1 MFASPVKHTKHM
13 IPPDLVPHIV
23 SFLNGDERR
32 AVGYDVATCV
42 RLKLPPAPLSVAPA
56 FQTKLTELQE
66 RREGVNGVLVY
77 SEKDAQIVLVDFVR
91 DGKLSDYT
99 ASLIPRLVMFV
110 YTNIT
115 LDHNARPN
123 GSFISFIP
131 NYGDAV
137 FERSY
142 CWIHNSLRAAREAPA
157 WISCKFPLNRMRQHV
172 VFQ

>member
-1 MFASPVKHTKHM
+1 M

-23 SFLNGDERR
+23 SFLNGEERQ
-32 AVGYDVATCV
+32 AVGYDVSTCM
-42 RLKLPPAPLSVAPA
+42 RLKLPPAPLSVAPV
-56 FQTKLTELQE
+56 FLTKLTELQE
-66 RREGVNGVLVY
+66 RREGVNGVVVY
-77 SEKDAQIVLVDFVR
+77 SEKDAQIVLVEFVR

-131 NYGDAV
+131 KDGDTV

-142 CWIHNSLRAAREAPA
+142 CWFHNSLAAARETPS
-157 WISCKFPLNRMRQHV
+157 WISREFPLSRLRQHV